1 MQVICCPLPQT
12 NIKKMGN
19 GRVISNTI
27 LMFHFLKFNKKKN
40 TYMQEIRISHKGN
53 LRVLAKGWPL
63 SSSRGTQCANTNVMI
78 SLTESL
84 ASREVG
90 EGAGM

>member
-1 MQVICCPLPQT
+1 
-12 NIKKMGN
+12 
-19 GRVISNTI
+19 
-27 LMFHFLKFNKKKN
+27 
-40 TYMQEIRISHKGN
+40 MQEIRISHKGN

-90 EGAGM
+90 GGSWNVTQVSVSKEKICLELSFLALWLFAKQIVFAPRFFL